1 LVGVQS
7 QPAFSN
13 KNKIMSKE
21 LIKTFDPNILI
32 TISVQFP
39 IQGNKLPADHGYLL
53 YSAISQIKPELHE
66 TKWLGIELI
75 SGVTF
80 EKGLIVVPNRGGVL
94 RLRIPADK
102 FGEVICLAGK
112 QFDLEGHKIRL
123 GIPTARPL
131 QPSPTLYARIVT
143 FKNSLEV
150 PKFLETANR
159 DLLEKGITATLEI
172 PKEERSRHRRI
183 ITIKGKKIVGFSLI
197 AHGLNDED
205 SLKLQSEGLGG
216 RRSMGCG
223 LFNPI
228 RKPVDFE
235 GENDE

>member
-1 LVGVQS
+1 MNDS
-7 QPAFSN
+7 QP
-13 KNKIMSKE
+13 
-21 LIKTFDPNILI
+21 
-32 TISVQFP
+32 TIIVHFP
-39 IQGNKLPADHGYLL
+39 IQGTKLTADHGYPV
-53 YSAISQIKPELHE
+53 YAAISQIKSELHS

-75 SGVTF
+75 SGVPF
-80 EKGLIVVPNRGGVL
+80 DQGLIVLPNRGANL

-102 FGEVICLAGK
+102 FGEVMLLAGK
-112 QFDLEGHKIRL
+112 QLDIDGYKLRL

-131 QPSPTLYARIVT
+131 LPSPTLYARIVT
-143 FKNSLEV
+143 FKNSMEV

-172 PKEERSRHRRI
+172 PKEDRSRHRRI

-197 AHGLNDED
+197 AHGLSDED

>member
-1 LVGVQS
+1 ME
-7 QPAFSN
+7 N
-13 KNKIMSKE
+13 N
-21 LIKTFDPNILI
+21 TTTNI
-32 TISVQFP
+32 TVQFP
-39 IQGNKLPADHGYLL
+39 ILGNKLPADHGYLL
-53 YSAISQIKPELHE
+53 YSAISQLKPELHDLPDDE
-66 TKWLGIELI
+66 KWLGVELI
-75 SGVTF
+75 SGIPF
-80 EKGLIVVPNRGGVL
+80 EKGLIVLPNRGATL

-112 QFDLEGHKIRL
+112 QLDIEGHKIRL

-131 QPSPTLYARIVT
+131 QPSSTLYARIVT

-159 DLLEKGITATLEI
+159 DLTEKEITAELEI
-172 PKEERSRHRRI
+172 PKETYSRHRRI

-205 SLKLQSEGLGG
+205 SLKLQSTGIGG

-223 LFNPI
+223 IFNPI

-235 GENDE
+235 GENE

>member
-1 LVGVQS
+1 MNEL
-7 QPAFSN
+7 P
-13 KNKIMSKE
+13 KI
-21 LIKTFDPNILI
+21 T
-32 TISVQFP
+32 VQFP

-53 YSAISQIKPELHE
+53 YSAISQIKPELHD
-66 TKWLGIELI
+66 TKWLGIEMI

-80 EKGLIVVPNRGGVL
+80 EKGFIIVPNRGASL

-112 QFDLEGHKIRL
+112 QFDIEGYKIRL

-131 QPSPTLYARIVT
+131 IPASTLYSRIVT
-143 FKNSLEV
+143 FRNSLEV

-159 DLLEKGITATLEI
+159 DLLEKGITAELEI
-172 PKEERSRHRRI
+172 PKETYSRHRRI

-197 AHGLNDED
+197 AHKLNDED
-205 SLKLQSEGLGG
+205 SLRLQSEGIGG

-223 LFNPI
+223 IFNPI

-235 GENDE
+235 GEHHE

>member
-1 LVGVQS
+1 MNNLQS
-7 QPAFSN
+7 
-13 KNKIMSKE
+13 
-21 LIKTFDPNILI
+21 TI
-32 TISVQFP
+32 TVQFP
-39 IQGNKLPADHGYLL
+39 IQGNKLPADHGYPV
-53 YSAISQIKPELHE
+53 YAAISQIKPELHE

-75 SGVTF
+75 SGVPF
-80 EKGLIVVPNRGGVL
+80 DQGLIALPNRGANL

-102 FGEVICLAGK
+102 FGEVMLLAGK
-112 QFDLEGHKIRL
+112 QLDIDGYKLRL

-131 QPSPTLYARIVT
+131 LPSPTLYARIVT

-150 PKFLETANR
+150 PRFLETANR

-172 PKEERSRHRRI
+172 PKEAHSRHRRI

-197 AHGLNDED
+197 AHGLSDED

>member
-1 LVGVQS
+1 
-7 QPAFSN
+7 
-13 KNKIMSKE
+13 M
-21 LIKTFDPNILI
+21 NIENNQLM
-32 TISVQFP
+32 ISIVFP
-39 IQGNKLPADHGYLL
+39 VRGEKLPADHGYPL

-66 TKWLGIELI
+66 KSWFGIELI
-75 SGVTF
+75 SGIPF
-80 EKGLIVVPNRGGVL
+80 DKGIIALPTRGAEL

-102 FGEVICLAGK
+102 FGEVIPLSGK
-112 QFDLEGHKIRL
+112 QLDIDGYKIRL

-131 QPSPTLYARIVT
+131 LPASSLYSRIVT
-143 FKNSLEV
+143 FRNSLEV

-159 DLLEKGITATLEI
+159 DLLEKEIKAELEV
-172 PKEERSRHRRI
+172 PKEIYSRHRRI

-197 AHGLNDED
+197 VHGLNDED

-223 LFNPI
+223 IFNPI
-228 RKPVDFE
+228 RKPYDFG

>member
-1 LVGVQS
+1 MNEI
-7 QPAFSN
+7 P
-13 KNKIMSKE
+13 KI
-21 LIKTFDPNILI
+21 I
-32 TISVQFP
+32 VQFP

-66 TKWLGIELI
+66 TKWLGIEMI

-80 EKGLIVVPNRGGVL
+80 ERGIITVPNHGASL

-112 QFDLEGHKIRL
+112 QFDIEGHKIRL

-131 QPSPTLYARIVT
+131 VPASSLYSRIVT
-143 FKNSLEV
+143 FKNSLES

-159 DLLEKGITATLEI
+159 DLLEKGIIAELEI
-172 PKEERSRHRRI
+172 PKETYSRHRRI

-197 AHGLNDED
+197 AYKLSDED
-205 SLKLQSEGLGG
+205 SLRLQSEGIGG

-223 LFNPI
+223 IFNPI
-228 RKPVDFE
+228 RKTINFE
-235 GENDE
+235 EINDE